1 MASAAQ
7 AVQET
12 SLGLRI
18 ADWTRRITP
27 VLEEQDKRT
36 GFHIHEYGDI
46 VMNRFKREGEEI
58 SLKQLFNN
66 NKEASYEV
74 CRDFAAV
81 LQLVIFLIMG

>member
-1 MASAAQ
+1 
-7 AVQET
+7 VQET

-27 VLEEQDKRT
+27 VLEEQDRRT
-36 GFHIHEYGDI
+36 GFHIHEYGDT
-46 VMNRFKREGEEI
+46 VMSRFKRDGEEL

-66 NKEASYEV
+66 NKEDAFEV

-81 LQLVIFLIMG
+81 LQLVSF